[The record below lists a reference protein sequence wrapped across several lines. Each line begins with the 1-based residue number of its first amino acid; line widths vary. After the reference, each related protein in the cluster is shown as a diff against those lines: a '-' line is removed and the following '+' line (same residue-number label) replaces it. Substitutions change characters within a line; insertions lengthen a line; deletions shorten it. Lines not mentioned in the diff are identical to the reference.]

1 MRPQPNVLFNG
12 TPLMQFAHT
21 TTAAAVKTV
30 ENEKYE
36 YLTAQPVDALIQ
48 RLYTENE
55 IILPRLDR
63 DRISYEHFESYI
75 GPYVEEV
82 PRDRTGKQNFKDL
95 TRGILFAFE
104 VGFVGD
110 KRYFKLKPNKS
121 EPTHP
126 LAYVGDTTLT
136 VYIPQR
142 NNSVQFIQ
150 SAFEETLSLIDIYLQ
165 RQFETLRNFPK
176 MFYSTL
182 EAVIS
187 GRINRLK
194 STRDVVSALP
204 YPPKSQMPQPT
215 VVAPVAA
222 PAKLPVPPVPQPE
235 SRIPPV
241 AGNHT
246 YLLLTGAG
254 FSRNWGGPLASEVF
268 EALLADRDID
278 GHTRSL
284 LFKDP
289 FEQVLADLQV
299 STAPEDQARYSKLIT
314 AVVGIFNGMNNTFL
328 QTTFEFEN
336 PPSVQHSVA
345 SFLSKFNAIFTLN
358 QDALIELNYN
368 PMMGPPNNWAALH
381 LPGMRFLASFRPSG
395 ARQDKFAV
403 MEPNP
408 SDLKFPGG
416 SVQPYVKLHGSV
428 NWVESTQGQRILI
441 MGGQKAASI
450 GRFPILTWYQEEFR
464 KMLLRPCTRLM
475 IIGYSFSDTHMND
488 AIAAG
493 LEAGL
498 ELFIIDPAAKAAI
511 THDPRIHAA
520 QAQIIGLSARPLSGT
535 FGGDRYAHTQIMQF
549 FT

>member
-1 MRPQPNVLFNG
+1 MRPQPTVLFNG

-21 TTAAAVKTV
+21 TTAAAVKAV
-30 ENEKYE
+30 ENESYE
-36 YLTAQPVDALIQ
+36 FLTAQPVDALIQ
-48 RLYTENE
+48 RLYTENQ
-55 IILPRLDR
+55 IVLPRLDR
-63 DRISYEHFESYI
+63 DRISYEHFDSYI

-95 TRGILFAFE
+95 SRGILFAFE
-104 VGFVGD
+104 VGFIGD
-110 KRYFKLKPNKS
+110 KRYFKMKPSKP
-121 EPTHP
+121 EPNHP

-142 NNSVQFIQ
+142 NHTVDFIQ
-150 SAFEETLSLIDIYLQ
+150 GAFEQTLSLIDIYLQ
-165 RQFETLRNFPK
+165 RQFETLRDFPM

-187 GRINRLK
+187 GRINNLK
-194 STRDVVSALP
+194 STRDVVSALR
-204 YPPKSQMPQPT
+204 YRPKSQMPPPA
-215 VVAPVAA
+215 VVASVAA
-222 PAKLPVPPVPQPE
+222 PAKHPPVPQSPLE
-235 SRIPPV
+235 NRIPQV

-278 GHTRSL
+278 SHTRGL
-284 LFKDP
+284 LFKAP

-299 STAPEDQARYSKLIT
+299 SAAPEDQARYAKLIT

-328 QTTFEFEN
+328 QTAFEFEN

-345 SFLSKFNAIFTLN
+345 SFLSKFHALFTLN

-368 PMMGPPNNWAALH
+368 PMLGPPNNWAALN
-381 LPGMRFLASFRPSG
+381 LPGMRFLSSFRPTG

-408 SDLKFPGG
+408 NDLKIPRG

-450 GRFPILTWYQEEFR
+450 GRFPILIWYQEEFR
-464 KMLLRPCTRLM
+464 KMLLRPSTRLM
-475 IIGYSFSDTHMND
+475 IIGYSFSDTHIND

-511 THDPRIHAA
+511 TNDTRIEAG
-520 QAQIIGLSARPLSGT
+520 QSQIIGMSARPLSGT
-535 FGGDRYAHTQIMQF
+535 FGGDRYAHSQIMQF